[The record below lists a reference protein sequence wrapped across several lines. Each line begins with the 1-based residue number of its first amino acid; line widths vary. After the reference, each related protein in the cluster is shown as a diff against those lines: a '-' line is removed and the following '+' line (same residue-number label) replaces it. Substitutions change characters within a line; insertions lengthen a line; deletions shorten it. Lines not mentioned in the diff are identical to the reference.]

1 MAARFKGKVAFV
13 TGASSGIGAAVAKLL
28 AAEGARVALAARRA
42 DRLRALATQIRE
54 DGGTALVCTC
64 DVTDR
69 KSIDRAVA
77 RTINHFRRIDVVVA
91 NAGFFVSGLFEKLN
105 TSDFRRQFETNFFGV
120 VDTISA
126 TLPYLKKTKGRLA
139 IVSSVAGRIATPAAS
154 AYCSSKFALNGLAET
169 LYLELARLQISVTL
183 VLPGFVAT
191 EIGQVNNEGVFDP
204 GKESPIPSWLAVSP
218 EDAASEVVDAIY
230 RRRFEA
236 VISAHGKL
244 FAAVGRYFPHM
255 TRFSQRLGANQVIG
269 VVEEMRRKPSRARQ
283 RTRKGAPKRARER
296 NDKR

>member
-1 MAARFKGKVAFV
+1 
-13 TGASSGIGAAVAKLL
+13 
-28 AAEGARVALAARRA
+28 
-42 DRLRALATQIRE
+42 LRALAKEIR
-54 DGGTALVCTC
+54 DGGGTALVCTC
-64 DVTDR
+64 DVTNR

-77 RTINHFRRIDVVVA
+77 RTVKEFRRIDVVVA
-91 NAGFFVSGLFEKLN
+91 NAGFFVSGLFEKLETN
-105 TSDFRRQFETNFFGV
+105 DFRRQFETNFFGV

-169 LYLELARLQISVTL
+169 LYLELARFDVSVTL

-204 GKESPIPSWLAVSP
+204 GKESLIPSWLAVSP
-218 EDAASEVVDAIY
+218 EDAAGEVVDALY

-236 VISAHGKL
+236 VVSTHGKL
-244 FAAVGRYFPHM
+244 LAAFGRYFPHM
-255 TRFSQRLGANQVIG
+255 TRLSQRLGANQVIG
-269 VVEEMRRKPSRARQ
+269 VVEEMRRKPARSRKKKA
-283 RTRKGAPKRARER
+283 KS
-296 NDKR
+296 